1 MVQINQNKRSCSP
14 NQCWEK
20 HTQDWKQFLLT
31 SVTLKGPGITQAI
44 HRSLENHC
52 LNAQE
57 LVILAMSLN
66 NSLPVTNRA
75 FKSLKLVR
83 LTPGNN
89 FYYCCSRKIFKILLQ
104 KYSRI
109 FSIRQDWKS
118 RCLISGLKFF
128 IQRGKKLSPRNR
140 IKNQSI
146 EMTKVRD
153 TVTSKQDNQDSFTDV
168 LCVCTKVK
176 KGLSLIGTDEKD
188 QHEMNVTSIWKDKG
202 LSSTVIRLDAR
213 KCQSGRWQ
221 SGWNNQNE
229 TVRKKGNLNTDS
241 PR

>member
-1 MVQINQNKRSCSP
+1 MTGICSRLNLSPWDDTAYLQCGSSSVNPFLISGDSGIALRNSLKGMPLMFLNPIKVMVQINQNKRSCSP

-109 FSIRQDWKS
+109 FSIRQD
-118 RCLISGLKFF
+118 
-128 IQRGKKLSPRNR
+128 
-140 IKNQSI
+140 
-146 EMTKVRD
+146 
-153 TVTSKQDNQDSFTDV
+153 
-168 LCVCTKVK
+168 
-176 KGLSLIGTDEKD
+176 
-188 QHEMNVTSIWKDKG
+188 
-202 LSSTVIRLDAR
+202 
-213 KCQSGRWQ
+213 
-221 SGWNNQNE
+221 
-229 TVRKKGNLNTDS
+229 
-241 PR
+241 

>member
-1 MVQINQNKRSCSP
+1 MLGEAHAGLGTILAHIS
-14 NQCWEK
+14 
-20 HTQDWKQFLLT
+20 HTERTWHYT
-31 SVTLKGPGITQAI
+31 SNT
-44 HRSLENHC
+44 
-52 LNAQE
+52 QE
-57 LVILAMSLN
+57 LRKPLSQCTRISYIGYES

-75 FKSLKLVR
+75 LKSLN
-83 LTPGNN
+83 PGNN
-89 FYYCCSRKIFKILLQ
+89 FYYCCSRKVFKILSQ

-109 FSIRQDWKS
+109 FCIRQDWKS

-128 IQRGKKLSPRNR
+128 MQRDKKLSPRNR

-146 EMTKVRD
+146 EMTKVRY
-153 TVTSKQDNQDSFTDV
+153 TVASKQDNQDSFTDV

-176 KGLSLIGTDEKD
+176 KGLSLTGANEKD
-188 QHEMNVTSIWKDKG
+188 QHEMSVTSIWKDKV

-213 KCQSGRWQ
+213 KCRSGRWQ

-229 TVRKKGNLNTDS
+229 TVRKKGNLNADS